1 MTALAEQQRAATQ
14 RGYLLFFLF
23 FFLLVTAN
31 DFTPA
36 KTRRNARAGASRR
49 GASEGAG
56 NGASA
61 SGTRREEVRDKV
73 RPRDGFRIAMRPRF
87 ARKRRRSRAERGQGW
102 RARREDLN
110 LVPRESAR
118 FTIAHRMIDV
128 SAS

>member
-49 GASEGAG
+49 HGGASEGAE
-56 NGASA
+56 NDASA
-61 SGTRREEVRDKV
+61 RGTRREEVRDKV
-73 RPRDGFRIAMRPRF
+73 RPLDGFRSQRDCESRTTTRIARTRPRVASF
-87 ARKRRRSRAERGQGW
+87 VERNSSCCSVNPLGLIIRRP
-102 RARREDLN
+102 
-110 LVPRESAR
+110 V
-118 FTIAHRMIDV
+118 DV
-128 SAS
+128 HLL